1 MKTLF
6 ILFLIGLRLGSAS
19 TADTFASANESYNK
33 RDFGAA
39 ISSYETLIR
48 RDENRP
54 EIFYNLGL
62 AYEKSANPA
71 KAILQFERAL
81 ILEPTLSDAQTHL
94 ENLSGVPSQWWER
107 LPPFLRLGLRAS
119 VLSGVAALWVFLL
132 AGVAAW
138 RVLGNTKL
146 PWQMT
151 QVLAALVFS
160 IAALSFWLRDYPLA
174 SPNRAIVL
182 KPESLRSNF
191 TSTSPSI
198 LGLKPGQTVEIT
210 SVNGP
215 WTECRLPDQT
225 TGWVASP
232 SLERVIP
239 SS

>member
-1 MKTLF
+1 MKTLLL
-6 ILFLIGLRLGSAS
+6 LFLIGLRFVSAS
-19 TADTFASANESYNK
+19 TADTFAAANESTNK

-39 ISSYETLIR
+39 ISGYETLVR
-48 RDENRP
+48 RGENRP

-81 ILEPTLSDAQTHL
+81 LLDPTMGDAQSHL

-107 LPPFLRLGLRAS
+107 LPRLGLHAT
-119 VLSGVAALWVFLL
+119 VLSGVAAIWIFLL
-132 AGVAAW
+132 CGVAAW
-138 RVLGNTKL
+138 RVFGGTKL

-151 QVLAALVFS
+151 QVLAALVFAM
-160 IAALSFWLRDYPLA
+160 AALSFWLRDYPMA

-182 KPESLRSNF
+182 KPEPLRSNF
-191 TSTSPSI
+191 TSTSLSI
-198 LGLKPGQTVEIT
+198 LGLKPGQAVTIT